1 MLKSRPS
8 ATMKWT
14 GDSDARA
21 SASTPNAYRDD
32 IQGIRAISAILI
44 AVYHIWINK
53 VSGGVD
59 VFFVIS
65 GFLMAG
71 VLIRQIQ
78 QHDRIRPLIFWGN
91 LIKRIAPC
99 ACTVLLT
106 TLAIGYF
113 IVPEPLWSQLIREI
127 LFSALNLENI
137 ALMHSSVDYLA
148 RELPP
153 SPVQQFWALSTQV
166 QFYALLPPVLMLA
179 FWIARKTSPAS
190 RTPLLLTVGLVIL
203 ASLLYSIVTT
213 AREPASSYFNPAARV
228 WEFFAGVLLAL
239 LLPRIRIADGLRHL
253 LGLLGLAT
261 LLLFGFLAPHDAQFP
276 GYIALIPVAAAVAL
290 IITGS
295 GPVQSVANRWLAS
308 HHLSGLGKISFGIYL
323 WHWPLLAFSLEYTG
337 TSRLGLL
344 HGLLIIALAIVLA
357 MATHRFVE
365 EPIRNHRYASRRVWV
380 PYFIGLLLLSP
391 VLASAATWNYY
402 IRNVVAEEKGSN
414 ARLIGPEDFA
424 PAQVQARTG
433 QLSEAHLITA
443 KMILPA
449 SYQGNCHQEITRPE
463 VVSCAYGDTQA
474 TTTVALVGGSHAT
487 QWLPALDR
495 IGKSNGLKVLNIT
508 KKECPFGATEGGH
521 PSCAEWNRRLIETLA
536 DLRPQVVITN
546 STSTTNPKILE
557 YVPPAYLEQWQRLE
571 QLGIPVIGI
580 RDNPSLGFDP
590 ATCVARHRDDLLT
603 CSKPR
608 AKSLAERDPALEYL
622 DEIGNLHT
630 VDMSEFLCTAEQCLT
645 VTHDFLM
652 YRDGHH
658 LNPRYVLALTGR
670 LQERLAQAVPELF
683 TR

>member
-1 MLKSRPS
+1 
-8 ATMKWT
+8 
-14 GDSDARA
+14 
-21 SASTPNAYRDD
+21 
-32 IQGIRAISAILI
+32 
-44 AVYHIWINK
+44 
-53 VSGGVD
+53 
-59 VFFVIS
+59 
-65 GFLMAG
+65 
-71 VLIRQIQ
+71 
-78 QHDRIRPLIFWGN
+78 
-91 LIKRIAPC
+91 
-99 ACTVLLT
+99 
-106 TLAIGYF
+106 
-113 IVPEPLWSQLIREI
+113 
-127 LFSALNLENI
+127 
-137 ALMHSSVDYLA
+137 
-148 RELPP
+148 
-153 SPVQQFWALSTQV
+153 
-166 QFYALLPPVLMLA
+166 
-179 FWIARKTSPAS
+179 
-190 RTPLLLTVGLVIL
+190 
-203 ASLLYSIVTT
+203 
-213 AREPASSYFNPAARV
+213 
-228 WEFFAGVLLAL
+228 
-239 LLPRIRIADGLRHL
+239 
-253 LGLLGLAT
+253 
-261 LLLFGFLAPHDAQFP
+261 
-276 GYIALIPVAAAVAL
+276 
-290 IITGS
+290 
-295 GPVQSVANRWLAS
+295 
-308 HHLSGLGKISFGIYL
+308 
-323 WHWPLLAFSLEYTG
+323 
-337 TSRLGLL
+337 
-344 HGLLIIALAIVLA
+344 
-357 MATHRFVE
+357 
-365 EPIRNHRYASRRVWV
+365 VWV

-414 ARLIGPEDFA
+414 ARLISPEDFA
-424 PAQVQARTG
+424 PAQVQASTG

-521 PSCAEWNRRLIETLA
+521 PSCAEWNRRLIDTLA

-571 QLGIPVIGI
+571 QLGIPVVGI

-608 AKSLAERDPALEYL
+608 AKSLAERDPSLEHL
-622 DEIGNLHT
+622 DEIGNLHP

-658 LNPRYVLALTGR
+658 LNPRYVLALSGR
-670 LQERLAQAVPELF
+670 LQERLAQALPDFF